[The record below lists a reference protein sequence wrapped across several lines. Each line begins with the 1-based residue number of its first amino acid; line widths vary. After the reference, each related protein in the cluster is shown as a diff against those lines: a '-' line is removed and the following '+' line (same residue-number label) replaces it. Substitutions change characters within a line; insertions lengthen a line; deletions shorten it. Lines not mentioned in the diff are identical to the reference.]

1 MKNFKITAFALI
13 CIIMTACSVPSELD
27 RTIFIPDENDYN
39 LPAYTEWGYNA
50 FGAMIERNYFLASQS
65 IIPCKILYKNGTL
78 LMEISGVIKSAN
90 YYSDYSEMTLSFNFP
105 SEVYKNYDDL
115 LALHKRTIDLTAND
129 CVVKMKYNG
138 YGAQTLQ
145 VVRGELNFL
154 RAQLI
159 SIEDTPNRVILSGT
173 FYVQYLEDGVDFPK
187 TIKDGRFDFG
197 ITNEFFYSI
206 P

>member
-1 MKNFKITAFALI
+1 MKIFKITTFALI
-13 CIIMTACSVPSELD
+13 CIIITACSTPSELD

-50 FGAMIERNYFLASQS
+50 FGAMIERDYFVASQS

-78 LMEISGVIKSAN
+78 LMEISGVIKSTN
-90 YYSDYSEMTLSFNFP
+90 YYSNYPEMTLSFNFP
-105 SEVYKNYDDL
+105 SEMCKNYDDL
-115 LALHKRTIDLTAND
+115 LILHKKIIDLTASD
-129 CVVKMKYNG
+129 CVVKTKINNNN
-138 YGAQTLQ
+138 ADILQ
-145 VVRGELNFL
+145 VIRSELNFQ
-154 RAQLI
+154 RVQLI
-159 SIEDTPNRVILSGT
+159 SIEDTPNRVIISGT
-173 FYVQYLEDGVDFPK
+173 FFVQYLEDGVDFPK